1 MVMSVNP
8 KSGPLQPTKRKEG
21 FGNITWATP
30 PELTVPQH
38 RKALGLGPAGA
49 VATAGFWIE
58 PVHKS
63 HNLSGG
69 TKQHVMSNQH
79 TAPHHKEKAIS
90 NYSDEQILHNIW
102 SQPTR

>member
-1 MVMSVNP
+1 MSVNP
-8 KSGPLQPTKRKEG
+8 KSGPPQLTKRKEE
-21 FGNITWATP
+21 FGNITWATT

-38 RKALGLGPAGA
+38 RNVLGLGPAGA

>member
-1 MVMSVNP
+1 MVISVNP
-8 KSGPLQPTKRKEG
+8 KSGPPQPTKRKEG

-58 PVHKS
+58 PVHES
-63 HNLSGG
+63 HNFSGG

-79 TAPHHKEKAIS
+79 TAPATKRKPL
-90 NYSDEQILHNIW
+90 QI
-102 SQPTR
+102 